1 MSLIALVTKPAAQ
14 VWLRVCTSRKHVPER
29 DAPHEE
35 VPEEV
40 EDLQEHQRHEHL
52 VLHPPYQPD
61 AIFRRPP
68 LGGFAVEQCKV
79 IMMPT
84 VIFEIDLRTA

>member
-14 VWLRVCTSRKHVPER
+14 LWPGVCTSRKHVPESN
-29 DAPHEE
+29 APHEE

-40 EDLQEHQRHEHL
+40 EDLQENQRNEHL

-68 LGGFAVEQCKV
+68 LGGFAVEQCQMIMVREKV
-79 IMMPT
+79 SRIN
-84 VIFEIDLRTA
+84 LRTA